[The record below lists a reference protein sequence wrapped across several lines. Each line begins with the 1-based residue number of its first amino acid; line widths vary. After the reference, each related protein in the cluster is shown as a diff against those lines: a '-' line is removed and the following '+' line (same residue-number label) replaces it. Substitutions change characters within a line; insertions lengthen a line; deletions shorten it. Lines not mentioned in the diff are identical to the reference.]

1 MYIQNIK
8 IKNYRNFS
16 DFEMTFKD
24 GLNVIIGTNNSGKT
38 NLLRAI
44 ELMADPDSITIH
56 DFNKNTILN
65 NFEKLYKK
73 EAPEIEID
81 YQIYHEISEEN
92 TDDESIIKLLKFLGM
107 DKIEEQ
113 KGSQENPTQY
123 NIIANINMKYAI
135 NPKKLDN
142 YIKQVTEADTFQKYL
157 DALELSLKYF
167 AWEFTN
173 GTSKLTAEKKEVKE
187 IFNIDFIEAE
197 RNTNAV
203 YIETRKTINDFINDE
218 QNASLFQTMKQA
230 ISQEMKTNI
239 LPILTKIS
247 TIVEQERNEIG
258 LAKGNVAIAQDV
270 RLDPSISNS
279 YIIDVKDTKSGYIIP
294 LSHNG
299 VGYNNLINMY
309 MLIKLVEIRQGKDF
323 RILCLEEPEAH
334 LHPAMQYKLFSY
346 LRKIDDEDKLNQ
358 QIFVTTHSSNITAV
372 AGLDNIYMLDY
383 QRENNVADGI
393 SRSLKEQFIDLENPE
408 DAEKAKNHMI
418 KFLDVTRSDMLFAN
432 KVILVEG
439 ISEKLLLPKFMQIL
453 KCPYEDEHISI
464 VEIGGKHFDYFIKV
478 YVDNPINKKVLC
490 ITDKDYKF
498 IEKKS
503 KNGNK
508 KYLKEIS
515 KYIDFVPAHVDKLN
529 KKYGSILE
537 CVGNEENINALLAA
551 IEEDIG
557 SLFAKILSAKI
568 EAIKN
573 AKNLEEKQ
581 RIITNVV
588 NANIEKAKTNSIV
601 FDNIQQAQARE
612 DDEDGKLF
620 KKLQERAAAFEE
632 LGDDEKLKSKDDSKQ
647 LKANILVYL
656 HPQILKKSQ
665 KYKNIKIKH
674 QTGYGK
680 TFEDELFLENYNN
693 NSIVCKMLKIALSES
708 LHNFLDDYGLSFDKW
723 NDKKDEIDGRS
734 QEKIFELLDLV
745 AEAIVDYPKDKE
757 IYEKL
762 FFANLFLTYAKKK
775 KGDVALKMLIDDELM
790 NEIIVPTYIREG
802 LEWLLK

>member
-1 MYIQNIK
+1 
-8 IKNYRNFS
+8 
-16 DFEMTFKD
+16 
-24 GLNVIIGTNNSGKT
+24 
-38 NLLRAI
+38 
-44 ELMADPDSITIH
+44 
-56 DFNKNTILN
+56 
-65 NFEKLYKK
+65 
-73 EAPEIEID
+73 
-81 YQIYHEISEEN
+81 
-92 TDDESIIKLLKFLGM
+92 
-107 DKIEEQ
+107 
-113 KGSQENPTQY
+113 
-123 NIIANINMKYAI
+123 
-135 NPKKLDN
+135 
-142 YIKQVTEADTFQKYL
+142 
-157 DALELSLKYF
+157 
-167 AWEFTN
+167 
-173 GTSKLTAEKKEVKE
+173 
-187 IFNIDFIEAE
+187 
-197 RNTNAV
+197 
-203 YIETRKTINDFINDE
+203 
-218 QNASLFQTMKQA
+218 
-230 ISQEMKTNI
+230 
-239 LPILTKIS
+239 
-247 TIVEQERNEIG
+247 
-258 LAKGNVAIAQDV
+258 
-270 RLDPSISNS
+270 
-279 YIIDVKDTKSGYIIP
+279 
-294 LSHNG
+294 
-299 VGYNNLINMY
+299 

-346 LRKIDDEDKLNQ
+346 LRKIDDEDKLKQ

-372 AGLDNIYMLDY
+372 AGLDNMYMLDY
-383 QRENNVADGI
+383 QREYNIVDVI

-408 DAEKAKNHMI
+408 DAEKAKNHMM

-439 ISEKLLLPKFMQIL
+439 ISEKLLLPKLMQSL
-453 KCPYEDEHISI
+453 ECPYEDNHVSI

-478 YVDNPINKKVLC
+478 YADNPINKKVLC

-498 IEKKS
+498 LETKDE
-503 KNGNK
+503 NGNK
-508 KYLKEIS
+508 KSLKEIS
-515 KYIDFVPAHVDKLN
+515 KYIDFVPTHVDELN
-529 KKYGSILE
+529 KKYGSILG
-537 CVGNEENINALLAA
+537 CVGNEENINALLAT
-551 IEEDIG
+551 IEEDTG
-557 SLFAKILSAKI
+557 SLFAKILSTKI

-581 RIITNVV
+581 RIITNAV
-588 NANIEKAKTNSIV
+588 NANIEKAKTNGIV
-601 FDNIQQAQARE
+601 FDNIQRAQARE

-632 LGDDEKLKSKDDSKQ
+632 LGDDDEKLKSKDDSKQ

-680 TFEDELFLENYNN
+680 TFEDEMFLANYDK

-734 QEKIFELLDLV
+734 QKKIFELLDLV
-745 AEAIVDYPKDKE
+745 AEAIEDYPKDKE

-790 NEIIVPTYIREG
+790 NEIIVPAYIRDG

>member
-24 GLNVIIGTNNSGKT
+24 GLNVIIGSNNSGKT

-44 ELMADPDSITIH
+44 ELMAKPDSITIH

-65 NFEKLYKK
+65 NFEKLYKT
-73 EAPEIEID
+73 EAPEIEIE

-92 TDDESIIKLLKFLGM
+92 TDDESIIKLLSFLGM

-113 KGSQENPTQY
+113 KGSQKNPTQY
-123 NIIANINMKYAI
+123 NIIANVNMQYAI

-167 AWEFTN
+167 AWKFTS
-173 GTSKLTAEKKEVKE
+173 GTSKLTAEKKEVEE
-187 IFNIDFIEAE
+187 IFKIVFIKAD
-197 RNTNAV
+197 RDTDAV

-218 QNASLFQTMKQA
+218 QNAFSLQTMKQA

-239 LPILTKIS
+239 LPVLTKIS
-247 TIVEQERNEIG
+247 AIVEQEKNEIG
-258 LAKGNVAIAQDV
+258 LAKGNVAIAQNI
-270 RLDPSISNS
+270 RLDPSIPGS
-279 YIIDVKDTKSGYIIP
+279 YIIDVKDTKSEYIIP

-299 VGYNNLINMY
+299 VGYNNLIYMY

-346 LRKIDDEDKLNQ
+346 LRKIDDEDKLKQ
-358 QIFVTTHSSNITAV
+358 QIFVSTHSSNITAV
-372 AGLDNIYMLDY
+372 AGLDNMYMLDY
-383 QRENNVADGI
+383 QRENNVVDGI

-408 DAEKAKNHMI
+408 DAEKAKNHMM

-439 ISEKLLLPKFMQIL
+439 ISEKLLLPKLMQTL
-453 KCPYEDEHISI
+453 ECPYEDEHFSI

-478 YVDNPINKKVLC
+478 YADNPINKKVLC

-498 IEKKS
+498 IEKKDE
-503 KNGNK
+503 NGNK
-508 KYLKEIS
+508 RYLKEIS
-515 KYIDFVPAHVDKLN
+515 KYIDFVPTHVDELN
-529 KKYGSILE
+529 EKY
-537 CVGNEENINALLAA
+537 
-551 IEEDIG
+551 
-557 SLFAKILSAKI
+557 K
-568 EAIKN
+568 
-573 AKNLEEKQ
+573 
-581 RIITNVV
+581 
-588 NANIEKAKTNSIV
+588 
-601 FDNIQQAQARE
+601 DN
-612 DDEDGKLF
+612 
-620 KKLQERAAAFEE
+620 
-632 LGDDEKLKSKDDSKQ
+632 
-647 LKANILVYL
+647 
-656 HPQILKKSQ
+656 
-665 KYKNIKIKH
+665 KNIKIKH
-674 QTGYGK
+674 QTGFGK
-680 TFEDELFLENYNN
+680 TFEDELFLENYDND
-693 NSIVCKMLKIALSES
+693 SIVRKMLKIALSES

-723 NDKKDEIDGRS
+723 NYKKDEIDGRS
-734 QEKIFELLDLV
+734 QEKIFKLLDLV
-745 AEAIVDYPKDKE
+745 SEAIEEYPKDKE

-775 KGDVALKMLIDDELM
+775 KGDVALKMLIDEELM

>member
-8 IKNYRNFS
+8 IINYRNFS
-16 DFEMTFKD
+16 DFKMTFKD
-24 GLNVIIGTNNSGKT
+24 GLNVIIGSNNSGKT

-73 EAPEIEID
+73 EAPKIEIE

-92 TDDESIIKLLKFLGM
+92 TDDESIIKLLSFLGM

-167 AWEFTN
+167 TWEFTN
-173 GTSKLTAEKKEVKE
+173 GTSKSTAEKKEVKE

-203 YIETRKTINDFINDE
+203 YKETRKTINDFIKDE
-218 QNASLFQTMKQA
+218 QNALLFQTMKQA

-239 LPILTKIS
+239 LPVLTKIS
-247 TIVEQERNEIG
+247 TIVEQEKNEIG

-270 RLDPSISNS
+270 RLDPSISDS

-309 MLIKLVEIRQGKDF
+309 MLIKLVEIRPGKDF

-383 QRENNVADGI
+383 QRENNVVDGI

-408 DAEKAKNHMI
+408 DAEKAKNHMM

-439 ISEKLLLPKFMQIL
+439 ISEKLLLPKLMQTL
-453 KCPYEDEHISI
+453 EFPYEDEHVSI

-490 ITDKDYKF
+490 ITDKDYRF
-498 IEKKS
+498 IEEKGD
-503 KNGNK
+503 NGNK
-508 KYLKEIS
+508 KSLKEIS
-515 KYIDFVPAHVDKLN
+515 KYIDFVPTHVDELN
-529 KKYGSILE
+529 EKY
-537 CVGNEENINALLAA
+537 
-551 IEEDIG
+551 
-557 SLFAKILSAKI
+557 
-568 EAIKN
+568 KN
-573 AKNLEEKQ
+573 N
-581 RIITNVV
+581 
-588 NANIEKAKTNSIV
+588 
-601 FDNIQQAQARE
+601 
-612 DDEDGKLF
+612 
-620 KKLQERAAAFEE
+620 
-632 LGDDEKLKSKDDSKQ
+632 
-647 LKANILVYL
+647 
-656 HPQILKKSQ
+656 
-665 KYKNIKIKH
+665 KNIKIKH
-674 QTGYGK
+674 QKSYGK
-680 TFEDELFLENYNN
+680 TFEDELFLENFNN

-708 LHNFLDDYGLSFDKW
+708 LHNFLDDNGLSFDKW
-723 NDKKDEIDGRS
+723 YDNKDEIDGRS

-745 AEAIVDYPKDKE
+745 AEAIEDYPKDKE
-757 IYEKL
+757 IYEKI

-790 NEIIVPTYIREG
+790 DEIIVPTYIREG
-802 LEWLLK
+802 LKWLLK

>member
-1 MYIQNIK
+1 MYIKQIK
-8 IKNYRNFS
+8 IKNYRNFAN
-16 DFEMTFKD
+16 FEMTFKD
-24 GLNVIIGTNNSGKT
+24 GLNVIIGSNNSGKT
-38 NLLRAI
+38 NLLKAI
-44 ELMADPDSITIH
+44 ELMADPDLITIH

-73 EAPEIEID
+73 EAPEIEIE

-92 TDDESIIKLLKFLGM
+92 TDDESIIKLLSFLGM
-107 DKIEEQ
+107 DKVEEQ

-142 YIKQVTEADTFQKYL
+142 YIEQVTEADTFPKYL

-173 GTSKLTAEKKEVKE
+173 GTSKLTADKKEVKE

-203 YIETRKTINDFINDE
+203 YKETRKTINDFIKDE
-218 QNASLFQTMKQA
+218 QNALLFQTMKQA

-239 LPILTKIS
+239 LPVITKIS
-247 TIVEQERNEIG
+247 TIVEQEKNEIG
-258 LAKGNVAIAQDV
+258 LAKGNVSIAQDI
-270 RLDPSISNS
+270 RLNPSIPES

-309 MLIKLVEIRQGKDF
+309 MLIKLVEIRQGMDF

-383 QRENNVADGI
+383 QRENNIADGI
-393 SRSLKEQFIDLENPE
+393 SRSLKKQFID
-408 DAEKAKNHMI
+408 DVKAKNHIM

-432 KVILVEG
+432 KIILVEG
-439 ISEKLLLPKFMQIL
+439 IAEKLLLPKLMQKL

-478 YVDNPINKKVLC
+478 YADNPINKKVLC
-490 ITDKDYKF
+490 ITDKDYQF
-498 IEKKS
+498 FEKKG

-508 KYLKEIS
+508 KILKEIS
-515 KYIDFVPAHVDKLN
+515 KYIDFVPPHVDELN
-529 KKYGSILE
+529 KKY
-537 CVGNEENINALLAA
+537 
-551 IEEDIG
+551 
-557 SLFAKILSAKI
+557 
-568 EAIKN
+568 KN
-573 AKNLEEKQ
+573 N
-581 RIITNVV
+581 
-588 NANIEKAKTNSIV
+588 
-601 FDNIQQAQARE
+601 
-612 DDEDGKLF
+612 
-620 KKLQERAAAFEE
+620 
-632 LGDDEKLKSKDDSKQ
+632 
-647 LKANILVYL
+647 
-656 HPQILKKSQ
+656 
-665 KYKNIKIKH
+665 KNIKIKY
-674 QTGYGK
+674 QKGYGK

-693 NSIVCKMLKIALSES
+693 NSIACKMLKIALSES
-708 LHNFLDDYGLSFDKW
+708 LHIFLDDYGLSFDKW
-723 NDKKDEIDGRS
+723 NEKKDEIDGRS
-734 QEKIFELLDLV
+734 QEKIFKLLDLISD
-745 AEAIVDYPKDKE
+745 AIEKHPKDKE

-775 KGDVALKMLIDDELM
+775 KGDVALNMLIDDELM
-790 NEIIVPTYIREG
+790 KNIIVPIYIKEG